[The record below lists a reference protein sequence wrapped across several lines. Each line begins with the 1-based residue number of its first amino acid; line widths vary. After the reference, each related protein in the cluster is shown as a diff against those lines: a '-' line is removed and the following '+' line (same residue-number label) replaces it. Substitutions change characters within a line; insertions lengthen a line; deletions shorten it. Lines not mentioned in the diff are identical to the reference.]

1 MFESLTD
8 KLELTFK
15 RLRGQGKITENNIDD
30 ALREVRL
37 GLLGSRRPPQS
48 GRSFSRRGQSQGD
61 GSRGA
66 PEPHAGAA
74 VHRNRARRI
83 GRRCWA
89 ATTSELDLKAAPPV
103 VIMLV
108 GLQGSGKT
116 TTLAKLARY
125 LKNEK
130 KRTPYLVPADIYR
143 PAAIEQLKILGKE
156 LDLPVY
162 DSNPETSPVAI
173 CRQALDE
180 AKKKFCDVLLIDTAG
195 RLHIDEE
202 LMQELSAIKEA
213 VNPHQILF
221 VADSM
226 TGQDAVNQ
234 ALGFDGKLGVSGHD
248 PDQARWRRPR
258 RRGAVDP
265 ADGRQADFIFRRRR
279 KARCSRTVL
288 SRPAGIAHSRHGRRA
303 LADRQGAAK
312 RRAEGSREAPD
323 RRFRKQQ
330 FTLEEFQV
338 QLQQIKRMGS
348 MGSLLEMIPGG
359 KKLASQVDAEKAE
372 KELKRVEAI
381 INSMTIQERRNPALL
396 NGSRRRRIAE
406 GSGTTVTDINRL
418 MKQFLEMKKMMQR
431 VSKLGVRSLMS
442 QMPNPFH

>member
-15 RLRGQGKITENNIDD
+15 RLRGQGKITEDNIDD

-37 GLLGSRRPPQS
+37 GLLEADVHLKVV
-48 GRSFSRRGQSQGD
+48 RSFLDAVKTKAMGQEVLQSLTPEQQFIGVVRDELVTLLGGD
-61 GSRGA
+61 Y
-66 PEPHAGAA
+66 
-74 VHRNRARRI
+74 
-83 GRRCWA
+83 
-89 ATTSELDLKAAPPV
+89 SELDLKAAPPV

-130 KRTPYLVPADIYR
+130 KRSPFLVPADIYR

-202 LMQELSAIKEA
+202 LMQELSAIKDA
-213 VNPHQILF
+213 VKPHQILF

-234 ALGFDGKLGVSGHD
+234 ALGFDGKLGVSGVILTKLD
-248 PDQARWRRPR
+248 GDS
-258 RRGAVDP
+258 RGGA
-265 ADGRQADFIFRRRR
+265 ALSIRQMVGKPILVFRRRR
-279 KARCSRTVL
+279 KAR
-288 SRPAGIAHSRHGRRA
+288 RP
-303 LADRQGAAK
+303 
-312 RRAEGSREAPD
+312 
-323 RRFRKQQ
+323 
-330 FTLEEFQV
+330 
-338 QLQQIKRMGS
+338 
-348 MGSLLEMIPGG
+348 
-359 KKLASQVDAEKAE
+359 
-372 KELKRVEAI
+372 
-381 INSMTIQERRNPALL
+381 
-396 NGSRRRRIAE
+396 
-406 GSGTTVTDINRL
+406 
-418 MKQFLEMKKMMQR
+418 
-431 VSKLGVRSLMS
+431 
-442 QMPNPFH
+442 

>member
-15 RLRGQGKITENNIDD
+15 RLRGQGKISENNIDD

-37 GLLGSRRPPQS
+37 GLLEADVHLKVVRGFLDAVKTKAMGQEVLQS
-48 GRSFSRRGQSQGD
+48 LTPEQQFIGVVRDELVTLLGGD
-61 GSRGA
+61 Y
-66 PEPHAGAA
+66 
-74 VHRNRARRI
+74 
-83 GRRCWA
+83 
-89 ATTSELDLKAAPPV
+89 SELDLKAAPPV

-125 LKNEK
+125 LKHEK
-130 KRTPYLVPADIYR
+130 KRSPYLVPADIYR

-202 LMQELSAIKEA
+202 LMQELSAIKDA
-213 VNPHQILF
+213 VKPHQILF

-234 ALGFDGKLGVSGHD
+234 ALGFDGKLGVSGVILTKLD
-248 PDQARWRRPR
+248 GDSRGGAALSIRQMVGKPILFSGVGEKLDALEPFYPDRLA
-258 RRGAVDP
+258 
-265 ADGRQADFIFRRRR
+265 
-279 KARCSRTVL
+279 SRILGMGDVL
-288 SRPAGIAHSRHGRRA
+288 SLI
-303 LADRQGAAK
+303 DKVQQNVEQK
-312 RRAEGSREAPD
+312 EAEKLQQA
-323 RRFRKQQ
+323 FQKQQ
-330 FTLEEFQV
+330 FTLEEFLV

-348 MGSLLEMIPGG
+348 MNSLLEMIPGG

-381 INSMTIQERRNPALL
+381 IHSMTIQERRNPALL
-396 NGSRRRRIAE
+396 NGSRRKRIAN

-431 VSKLGVRSLMS
+431 VSKQGVRSLLS

>member
-15 RLRGQGKITENNIDD
+15 RLRGQGKITEVNIDD

-37 GLLGSRRPPQS
+37 GLLEADVHLQVV
-48 GRSFSRRGQSQGD
+48 RSFLDAVKVKAMGQEVLQSLT
-61 GSRGA
+61 
-66 PEPHAGAA
+66 PEQQF
-74 VHRNRARRI
+74 I
-83 GRRCWA
+83 GVVRDELV
-89 ATTSELDLKAAPPV
+89 SLLGGEYQELDLKAAPPA

-125 LKNEK
+125 LRNEK

-156 LDLPVY
+156 LQLPVY
-162 DSNPETSPVAI
+162 DSNPDMSPVLI
-173 CRQALDE
+173 CRKSLDE
-180 AKKKFCDVLLIDTAG
+180 ARKRFCDVLLIDTAG

-202 LMQELSAIKEA
+202 LMQELSSIKEA
-213 VNPHQILF
+213 VNPHQVLF

-234 ALGFDGKLGVSGHD
+234 ALGFDGKLGLTGVILTKLDGDSRGGAALSIRQMVGKPILFSGVGEKLD
-248 PDQARWRRPR
+248 ALEPFYPDRLA
-258 RRGAVDP
+258 
-265 ADGRQADFIFRRRR
+265 
-279 KARCSRTVL
+279 SRILGMGDVL
-288 SRPAGIAHSRHGRRA
+288 SLI
-303 LADRQGAAK
+303 DRVQQNVEQK
-312 RRAEGSREAPD
+312 EAEKLQKA
-323 RRFRKQQ
+323 FQKQQ
-330 FTLEEFQV
+330 FTLEEFLV

-348 MGSLLEMIPGG
+348 MNSLLEMIPGG
-359 KKLASQVDAEKAE
+359 KKLASQVDGEKAE

-418 MKQFLEMKKMMQR
+418 MKQFLEMKKMMQK
-431 VSKLGVRSLMS
+431 VSKGGVRSLMS

>member
-15 RLRGQGKITENNIDD
+15 RLRGQGKITETNIDD

-37 GLLGSRRPPQS
+37 GLLEADVHITVV
-48 GRSFSRRGQSQGD
+48 RSFLESVKAKAMGQEVLQSLT
-61 GSRGA
+61 
-66 PEPHAGAA
+66 PEQQF
-74 VHRNRARRI
+74 I
-83 GRRCWA
+83 GVVRDELVELLGGNYQ
-89 ATTSELDLKAAPPV
+89 ELDLKAAPPV

-125 LKNEK
+125 LRNEK

-162 DSNPETSPVAI
+162 DSNPETSPVEI

-202 LMQELSAIKEA
+202 LMQELSAIKQA

-234 ALGFDGKLGVSGHD
+234 AMGFDGKLGVSGVILTKLDGDSRGGAALSIRHMVGKPILFSGVGEKLEALEPFY
-248 PDQARWRRPR
+248 PDRLA
-258 RRGAVDP
+258 
-265 ADGRQADFIFRRRR
+265 
-279 KARCSRTVL
+279 SRILGMGDVL
-288 SRPAGIAHSRHGRRA
+288 SLI
-303 LADRQGAAK
+303 DKVQQNVEQK
-312 RRAEGSREAPD
+312 EAEKLQQA
-323 RRFRKQQ
+323 FQKQQ
-330 FTLEEFQV
+330 FTLEEFLV

-348 MGSLLEMIPGG
+348 MNSLLEMIPGG

-381 INSMTIQERRNPALL
+381 IHSMTIQERRNPALL
-396 NGSRRRRIAE
+396 NGSRRKRIAV
-406 GSGTTVTDINRL
+406 GSGTTVNDINRL

-431 VSKLGVRSLMS
+431 VSKLGVKSLLS
-442 QMPNPFH
+442 HMPNPFH